1 MNSVTQRI
9 SALRSEME
17 KRGIDLYIVPTD
29 DYHGSEYVG
38 AHFKAREAVTG
49 FTGSAGTAVFAR
61 DEAGLWTDARYFLQA
76 ERQLRGSGVTLYK
89 MGEEGVPTL
98 GAWLEEHLPEG
109 GKLGFDG
116 RTVSADD
123 GRRYQRI
130 ADGKKAAIACDEDL
144 VGLIWDERPRLPE
157 GKAWRYG
164 EEYAGLGAAE
174 KLAALREKMKE
185 AGARHHILTS
195 LYDIAWLLNIRGS
208 DIDFVPV
215 VLSYLALTPE
225 DCFLFIRD
233 EVLTAE
239 MREYLASLGVT
250 LCPYDGIYDY
260 VRALPAGEKVLMDLG
275 SVNHR
280 LCASL
285 PEGVVLRD
293 EKNPS
298 ALMKAVKNETEMKC
312 TREAHLKDAAV
323 MCRFIYWLKT
333 HVGKETITEITAA
346 DKLEQIAREQPGF
359 LDLSFST
366 ICGYGEHG
374 AVIHYSATPET
385 DVPLK
390 PEGLLLVDSGRHYLE
405 GTTDITRTIA
415 LGPVTAEMKA
425 DFTRVARANL
435 SLMYARFLYGVSGLN
450 LDILARAPF
459 WEVNAD
465 FKHGTGHGV
474 GHVLNVHEGP
484 NAFRWRLT
492 PGRSESTPL
501 EEGMI
506 TSDEPGV
513 YWEGKYGI
521 RLENEILCRKG
532 EKNEFGQFL
541 YFENLTFVPF
551 DLEVLDAQQM
561 DSRERGYLNA
571 YHAEVYEKV
580 APLLNGE
587 EAAWLK
593 EATRPV

>member
-76 ERQLRGSGVTLYK
+76 ERQLRGSGVTLYR

-144 VGLIWDERPRLPE
+144 VGLIWDERPGLPE

-385 DVPLK
+385 DVTLK

-532 EKNEFGQFL
+532 EKNEFGQFM

-587 EAAWLK
+587 ETAWLK